1 MIENRRDY
9 NEVIAVLCRKH
20 NVKYLALHG
29 SSYDQDNICGEEP
42 EITFLVEFFPME
54 PKEHAM
60 CYLGLEKK
68 LGELFGR
75 EVGLCDLTGI
85 TLPDI
90 LRPLTRR
97 KTDIYKAMEPPMQN

>member
-1 MIENRRDY
+1 MIESKRDY
-9 NEVIAVLCRKH
+9 SEEIAVLCRKH

-29 SSYDQDNICGEEP
+29 SSYDHDNISGEEP

-54 PKEHAM
+54 PKEYAM

-75 EVGLCDLTGI
+75 EVGLCDITGI
-85 TLPDI
+85 TLPEI
-90 LRPLTRR
+90 LRPLTKR
-97 KTDIYKAMEPPMQN
+97 KTDIYKA